1 MFVAGTIFGIF
12 IGANVGIIMAG
23 LLISAKHGSKTQRA
37 GSKKII
43 QRKVIEQNE
52 YAGSHQSVFSK

>member
-23 LLISAKHGSKTQRA
+23 LLISAKHRGKAQRA
-37 GSKKII
+37 GSEKII
-43 QRKVIEQNE
+43 QRKVIEQN
-52 YAGSHQSVFSK
+52 